1 MNKEESLAGF
11 LLFFYSRIVQY
22 ACNHK
27 TIYNCTIKQKGVTDD
42 TF

>member
-1 MNKEESLAGF
+1 MNKEESLTGF
-11 LLFFYSRIVQY
+11 LLFYSRIVQY

-27 TIYNCTIKQKGVTDD
+27 TIYICIIKQKGVADD